1 MWKLHHLSA
10 SDFLNFRSNNGNVL
24 AAADDFG
31 HVRVFEYPARQAQEG
46 LKSEEN
52 ENDVNPGGETD
63 QLIVKLSFA

>member
-1 MWKLHHLSA
+1 
-10 SDFLNFRSNNGNVL
+10 LNFRSNNGNVL

-31 HVRVFEYPARQAQEG
+31 HVRVFEYPARQAQAPSREYREG